1 MANIEENYQGVNI
14 YDDSLV
20 NKTGLGCGCDVTQ
33 SIGVGACKTQILDF
47 DLLKTVGGVEC
58 ETSRK
63 LIKKDETGEN
73 YSKMTE
79 KINLSL
85 TGKVKA
91 AFMGLAFGRTL
102 DSHVGSTTGH
112 SDDYEYGTSMI
123 YQKLYT
129 LNIKP
134 SLLSHL
140 KDFIPILAWNEIN
153 ATDSNNRTNKDEIK
167 KIFGKYGTHLTTRAV
182 YGCMSST
189 YIVREQNEW
198 ESGMDVMISIEN
210 SGGGNIKGVD
220 VDGSIK
226 VSFSNEDS
234 QCFKNSCKVVT
245 EKRIG
250 GANASADTQAWLDSC
265 TLDNPD
271 SVALIGY
278 NIDGSE
284 SSDSGLIPLYELL
297 PSDDPRYCAMKDAL
311 DEYIDENTLKLTT
324 HKMVILDIYAKR
336 FDKGQVAPTY
346 CYGIDGN
353 SGNHNKYFRLEE
365 NVFDHVTGAKKGCLY
380 FYYALGHATGNAVVD
395 VRFDEKG
402 DFDGDWQIRGSN
414 SNEGVTGCLKDRY
427 VGVKIKNVNNG
438 VSQDDF
444 VTGFG
449 LEIDKK
455 LKVISKGTEM
465 NFDWIK
471 NGDCE
476 SWYSSGLIHD
486 DVYCKYTK
494 DELINF

>member
-1 MANIEENYQGVNI
+1 MANNEQNLQGVNI

-33 SIGVGACKTQILDF
+33 VIGEEACKTQILDF
-47 DLLKTVGGVEC
+47 DLLANWQGVEY
-58 ETSRK
+58 ENSRK
-63 LIKKDETGEN
+63 LVKKDETASN
-73 YSKMTE
+73 YSSMTS
-79 KINLSL
+79 KLNTTLVGS
-85 TGKVKA
+85 VKA
-91 AFMGLAFGRTL
+91 ALLELAFGRTL
-102 DSHVGSTTGH
+102 DSHVGSTTNH
-112 SDDYEYGTSMI
+112 SDDYEYGVSII
-123 YQKLYT
+123 YQKLYS

-134 SLLSHL
+134 SLFPELS
-140 KDFIPILAWNEIN
+140 KFVGPLAWSEIN
-153 ATDSNNRTNKDEIK
+153 ATGKANRTDKNEIK
-167 KIFGKYGTHLTTRAV
+167 SLFKKYGTHLTTRAV
-182 YGCMSST
+182 YGCLST
-189 YIVREQNEW
+189 KFFVREQNKW

-210 SGGGNIKGVD
+210 SGGGKIED
-220 VDGSIK
+220 IDIDGSIN
-226 VSFSNEDS
+226 VSFSADDKL
-234 QCFKNSCKVVT
+234 CFDYSCKVT
-245 EKRIG
+245 SEKRIG
-250 GANASADTQAWLDSC
+250 GASASSDIDTWLESC
-265 TLDNPD
+265 KIDDPK
-271 SVALIGY
+271 SVALLGY
-278 NIDGSE
+278 NINGSD

-297 PSDDPRYCAMKDAL
+297 SSDDTRYYAMKEAL
-311 DEYIDENTLKLTT
+311 DEYINENSIKLSK
-324 HKMVILDIYAKR
+324 HKKVILDIYAKR

-353 SGNHNKYFRLEE
+353 PSNHNKYFRLEE

-455 LKVISKGTEM
+455 LKVVSLGTDTGFPWQSDS
-465 NFDWIK
+465 N
-471 NGDCE
+471 CE

-494 DELINF
+494 KELNEF